1 MNCSDLDIPIIGWL
15 VRLIFGCSGCE
26 QADC

>member
-1 MNCSDLDIPIIGWL
+1 MSCEDLDIPIIGWL
-15 VRLIFGCSGCE
+15 LRLIFGCSGCE